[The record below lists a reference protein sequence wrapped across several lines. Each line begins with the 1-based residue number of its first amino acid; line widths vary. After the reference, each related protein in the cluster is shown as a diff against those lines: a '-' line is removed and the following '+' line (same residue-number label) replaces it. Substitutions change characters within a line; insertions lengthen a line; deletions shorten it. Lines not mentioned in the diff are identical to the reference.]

1 MDKDIK
7 VEDRVKVFGQEI
19 YGIVVHVHPTEVV
32 IEDEDA
38 DLFNDPEDKL
48 FTFKKSEVYKISQR
62 RLNTREKTQKIYL
75 GFFLQEIK
83 PEKKD

>member
-38 DLFNDPEDKL
+38 DLFNCLEDKL
-48 FTFKKSEVYKISQR
+48 LCFKKTEVK
-62 RLNTREKTQKIYL
+62 
-75 GFFLQEIK
+75 EI
-83 PEKKD
+83 ENE